1 MLGIVSP
8 SKKLTKDI
16 KEEEI
21 IPTSSPKQDN
31 IYKTTTFYFMR
42 FSKAVSDQ
50 LLAKIR
56 DGEQMTTG
64 EKLNLIIQLSIPS
77 ILAQVTAVMMFYID
91 ASMVGSLGAGASAS
105 IGLVEPAT
113 WLFGSLVGAFTM
125 GFSVQAA
132 HFIGANDFAK
142 ARSVMRHGYIFG
154 AFWSTLLAVIMA
166 LIAGSLPPMV
176 GWRQG
181 YSSRCV
187 YLYFSFFV
195 GNTCTHGRELVGCD
209 VEIIGRY
216 APNKYHL
223 CADVLL

>member
-113 WLFGSLVGAFTM
+113 
-125 GFSVQAA
+125 
-132 HFIGANDFAK
+132 
-142 ARSVMRHGYIFG
+142 
-154 AFWSTLLAVIMA
+154 
-166 LIAGSLPPMV
+166 
-176 GWRQG
+176 
-181 YSSRCV
+181 
-187 YLYFSFFV
+187 
-195 GNTCTHGRELVGCD
+195 
-209 VEIIGRY
+209 
-216 APNKYHL
+216 
-223 CADVLL
+223 

>member
-31 IYKTTTFYFMR
+31 IYNTTTFYFMR

-166 LIAGSLPPMV
+166 LIAGSLPLWLGGGKDIQADASIYILVFSLAIPVHMV
-176 GWRQG
+176 G
-181 YSSRCV
+181 
-187 YLYFSFFV
+187 
-195 GNTCTHGRELVGCD
+195 T
-209 VEIIGRY
+209 
-216 APNKYHL
+216 
-223 CADVLL
+223 VLKSV